1 ERVSCPPR
9 DAGSTVGSVLSL
21 EPAESVKSWPSSSSG
36 WTSLLSASVAGSVSA
51 PSVGSRSSQSLRVS
65 RDTKDPALS
74 RPLSSRSSARPA
86 EAASPVRTTSPLL
99 GARRR
104 EYGKPQAEEEEL
116 ESPKKPVDR
125 IGATSPSL
133 LRGVSPPVPSRRRLS
148 VASGSVPVASGPVP
162 SSAALSEYVEELRR
176 QREPGLGDA
185 SPLPIYRTTGAAALR
200 RSRAALAAEEPP
212 GRLEGDRAGDGE
224 GAGASLTRSS
234 SLRSMASEP
243 AEPPRSP
250 ALKKASKFGSYE
262 SLLPALEGSGRRPSS
277 PAAGMEVP
285 RLSSWRSCLEPSL
298 EDVELGKEPEGLLS
312 SLPSDGLGEGKGSDP
327 FSWRIPTLNYERRT
341 KVDFDDFVPAIRKSR
356 SASSLGRAR
365 RDRRDQR
372 PLTVRF
378 EDEAIASGSLEP
390 SDTKG
395 TAKGREEPGDV
406 SDSSS
411 SSGSHRSSRSADSI
425 KRRPQPPRA
434 AGEGSSGRAGSQGSA
449 MSSRAEAE
457 GREDDVSSIMKKY
470 LGKE

>member
-1 ERVSCPPR
+1 M
-9 DAGSTVGSVLSL
+9 
-21 EPAESVKSWPSSSSG
+21 
-36 WTSLLSASVAGSVSA
+36 
-51 PSVGSRSSQSLRVS
+51 
-65 RDTKDPALS
+65 
-74 RPLSSRSSARPA
+74 
-86 EAASPVRTTSPLL
+86 
-99 GARRR
+99 
-104 EYGKPQAEEEEL
+104 
-116 ESPKKPVDR
+116 
-125 IGATSPSL
+125 
-133 LRGVSPPVPSRRRLS
+133 
-148 VASGSVPVASGPVP
+148 ASGSVPVGSGSVSAASGPVP

-200 RSRAALAAEEPP
+200 RSRAVLEEPP
-212 GRLEGDRAGDGE
+212 GRLEGDQAGDGE

-234 SLRSMASEP
+234 SLRSMASEL

-250 ALKKASKFGSYE
+250 ALKRASKFGSYE
-262 SLLPALEGSGRRPSS
+262 SLLPALDGSGRRPSS

-312 SLPSDGLGEGKGSDP
+312 SLSSDVLGEGKGSDP

-341 KVDFDDFVPAIRKSR
+341 KVDFDDFVPAIRKSS

-365 RDRRDQR
+365 RDRRDHR

-406 SDSSS
+406 SDGSS

-449 MSSRAEAE
+449 MSRRAEAE